1 MNKRLL
7 NPEILEAEQYRKVK
21 FRATFTL
28 TCSKMM
34 IKVIFLDLGRGGGLI
49 TIWHDFSSVLMLS
62 INILDNDNCVL
73 Q

>member
-1 MNKRLL
+1 MNKCFL

-34 IKVIFLDLGRGGGLI
+34 IYIGDIFGLGEGGGGAYNY
-49 TIWHDFSSVLMLS
+49 MA
-62 INILDNDNCVL
+62 
-73 Q
+73 